1 MLHIIIFIILM
12 LTPYFIWRYV
22 NKNINIAG
30 CLCFIFVIN
39 IIYSL
44 LTGNIINFVLNGIGM
59 IIGIVLIFFIDGW
72 LDGIEK

>member
-1 MLHIIIFIILM
+1 MLM
-12 LTPYFIWRYV
+12 PYFIWRYV

-30 CLCFIFVIN
+30 CLCIIFVIN